1 MKLLS
6 SKYSRPN
13 PRTKNPLTLI
23 IHLQKIQIL
32 LYILAVVPTSPVP
45 PLFTP
50 KSNQN
55 IQYRSSLRN
64 SSTSKKNKTYSS
76 PSLNKFASLS
86 ETPSK
91 HHFNNVEIN
100 INSNESKRIKVS
112 NSLYGSQNNN
122 ILNEI
127 KMAEDSNFQNLVND
141 WLRKFDESRI
151 KLKSESKAK
160 KEYLH
165 MKKVASDNDSYNI
178 DNETAISIK
187 RKANKSKKKNDEPQ
201 VWRSRYEKLYNLRMT
216 ESEKKYTKMIKQV
229 EAFLTAADNKVELQ
243 KQHISAL
250 NNQLESLSSVNNDL
264 HTKQTEAALKEE
276 QWKSKEKELEEKVFM
291 LKNQLIQS
299 ESTATLLQKQRRASS
314 TYLGSSQRETIK
326 LIERL
331 SGFKVVDVSS
341 DMEGTYYV
349 CSFSGNYG
357 ELDFIIGEYQD
368 EEELEYIPN
377 TEDLSSEKLL
387 ELQKSMPGYLLEPF
401 TFDSKSSNLLFWRI
415 CDSLN
420 KPREKASAEVF
431 RINVLSLPLKVDS
444 PINTFGDTT
453 YYHINYQNIWICITS
468 NSNIEVAMVFEF
480 LYKFIGVCYSYFGSV
495 NEDSIKSNFVLIYQL
510 LDEMIDFGYIQ
521 NTDFESLALSI
532 KSENTKSSSN
542 LLESKVISAKQTG
555 TVTWRNND
563 IIYKKN
569 QAFVDI
575 IESVNVLLSSKG
587 TVIKA
592 DVDGKIV
599 MKSYLSGMPE
609 CRLGLNENINI
620 GVKRTKSQVIGGSES
635 FSPVAE
641 NNAGIRK
648 TAEIVDCQFH
658 QCVRLGQFDQNR
670 VINFIPPDGV
680 FELMRYR
687 TSSEI
692 NLPFLVF
699 PVVSAQPLQYS
710 GGSNNSNIF
719 KNKSSMYLEIQ
730 VLLKAAF
737 NSKLIATNV
746 CLEIPTPK
754 QTTSCNISVHGIGK
768 ARHVPENNCILW
780 TINKFP
786 GNTETS
792 INATV
797 ELSSDVVSPNA
808 FSWARP
814 PMSLTFKLTI
824 FTPSGLIVKFLQI
837 QESGNYKSV
846 KWVRYLTNAGS
857 FTIRY

>member
-1 MKLLS
+1 MLGAFFIFNRKGDI
-6 SKYSRPN
+6 
-13 PRTKNPLTLI
+13 LI
-23 IHLQKIQIL
+23 
-32 LYILAVVPTSPVP
+32 
-45 PLFTP
+45 
-50 KSNQN
+50 
-55 IQYRSSLRN
+55 
-64 SSTSKKNKTYSS
+64 
-76 PSLNKFASLS
+76 
-86 ETPSK
+86 
-91 HHFNNVEIN
+91 
-100 INSNESKRIKVS
+100 
-112 NSLYGSQNNN
+112 
-122 ILNEI
+122 
-127 KMAEDSNFQNLVND
+127 
-141 WLRKFDESRI
+141 SRI
-151 KLKSESKAK
+151 
-160 KEYLH
+160 YRH
-165 MKKVASDNDSYNI
+165 DN
-178 DNETAISIK
+178 
-187 RKANKSKKKNDEPQ
+187 
-201 VWRSRYEKLYNLRMT
+201 
-216 ESEKKYTKMIKQV
+216 
-229 EAFLTAADNKVELQ
+229 
-243 KQHISAL
+243 
-250 NNQLESLSSVNNDL
+250 
-264 HTKQTEAALKEE
+264 
-276 QWKSKEKELEEKVFM
+276 
-291 LKNQLIQS
+291 
-299 ESTATLLQKQRRASS
+299 
-314 TYLGSSQRETIK
+314 
-326 LIERL
+326 
-331 SGFKVVDVSS
+331 
-341 DMEGTYYV
+341 
-349 CSFSGNYG
+349 
-357 ELDFIIGEYQD
+357 
-368 EEELEYIPN
+368 
-377 TEDLSSEKLL
+377 
-387 ELQKSMPGYLLEPF
+387 
-401 TFDSKSSNLLFWRI
+401 
-415 CDSLN
+415 
-420 KPREKASAEVF
+420 EKASAEVF

-480 LYKFIGVCYSYFGSV
+480 LYKFIGVCYSYFGS
-495 NEDSIKSNFVLIYQL
+495 
-510 LDEMIDFGYIQ
+510 
-521 NTDFESLALSI
+521 
-532 KSENTKSSSN
+532 
-542 LLESKVISAKQTG
+542 LESKVISAKQTG